1 MGPVVQV
8 PILPWRDQVKSPKA
22 DGERKSH
29 PKENTLEE
37 VMWGSA
43 YLTSC

>member
-1 MGPVVQV
+1 MGIAMQI
-8 PILPWRDQVKSPKA
+8 PILPCRNQADSPRN
-22 DGERKSH
+22 DVEGQSH

-37 VMWGSA
+37 VTRDSA